1 MLPPEVAAGPCLRDP
16 RGLPLSDRCFLGFLV
31 VMGVLSAKV
40 TVLINFEL
48 PRGVGWFVWGG
59 GGPLWFG
66 NGLIKAEPSLPS
78 GLESQE

>member
-1 MLPPEVAAGPCLRDP
+1 
-16 RGLPLSDRCFLGFLV
+16 LV